1 MKNALSAWLES
12 QGTPLTEDRGI
23 ELPSAFTNAQD
34 EYTAVCEKAG
44 LIDLSFRTQVKLT
57 GEDRADFLQ
66 GMLSNDIKA
75 LQPGDGCP
83 ATLLTEQGRIV
94 ADLRVYALE
103 SAILL
108 DMDARIKDKTI
119 QALDRFLIADD
130 VEIEDLSAQQV
141 TVAVQGP
148 SSAEVLS
155 AAGLSPLPEKDL
167 QHQGTAL
174 ADATLADASIRIIRS
189 DQTGKGGYELHIP
202 NNQAAHVWQALSQID
217 GILPAGQRALNMLR
231 VEAGIPWYGVDM
243 DEDRIVLEVGL
254 DQAISFN
261 KGCYL
266 GQEVVERVS
275 ARGHMNRQL
284 SGLLL
289 QNTGQDGALPT
300 VLPTNGDKLF
310 HDAKEVGWIT
320 SVVTSPRIGR
330 PIALGYVRHEYMQPG
345 TQLRIDR
352 PGTGMIA
359 KVTKLPFLQ

>member
-1 MKNALSAWLES
+1 MKSTLSAWLES
-12 QGTPLTEDRGI
+12 QGTPLTDDRGI

-34 EYTAVCEKAG
+34 EYTAGCEKAG
-44 LIDLSFRTQVKLT
+44 LIDLSFRTQVKRT

-119 QALDRFLIADD
+119 RALDRFLIADD
-130 VEIEDLSAQQV
+130 VEIEDLSAKQV

-148 SSAEVLS
+148 SSAKVLS

-167 QHQGTAL
+167 QHQEV
-174 ADATLADASIRIIRS
+174 TLAEASIRIIS
-189 DQTGKGGYELHIP
+189 SNQTGKGGYELHIP
-202 NNQAAHVWQALSQID
+202 NDQAAHVWHALSQID

-254 DQAISFN
+254 DQAISFD

-275 ARGHMNRQL
+275 ARGHMNRKL

-289 QNTGQDGALPT
+289 QDTGQDGAFPTALPA
-300 VLPTNGDKLF
+300 NGDTLF

-320 SVVTSPRIGR
+320 SVVTSPRIGQ
-330 PIALGYVRHEYMQPG
+330 PIALGYVRHEYLEPG

-359 KVTKLPFLQ
+359 EVTKLPFLQ